1 MSNTSPDTSAA
12 PNTPAGGVLVE
23 ACCDSVYTAVAA
35 QSAGAGRIEL
45 CGPGDGGTTPSLGLI
60 ARCRDLLSIPLHVM
74 IRPHSRDFVYHEE
87 ELDVMANDII
97 TARTLG
103 VDGVVLGPLQRD
115 DSVHMQQLATLVR
128 IAQPMQVVFH
138 RAFDRTPDPFAALH
152 TLALTGVSMVL
163 TSGQAAT
170 ALDGAATLGA
180 LRQRGGDR
188 ITILAGGNVRGS
200 NVRDVVQRSGV
211 RQVHARGTDPGIIRD
226 VVQVLAAVGRT
237 W

>member
-1 MSNTSPDTSAA
+1 MTTHASTD
-12 PNTPAGGVLVE
+12 TPAASAVHAGAVLVE

-35 QSAGAGRIEL
+35 QDAGAGRVEL

-60 ARCRDLLSIPLHVM
+60 ARCRDLLTIPLHVM
-74 IRPHSRDFVYHEE
+74 IRPHSRDFVYHDD

-115 DSVHMQQLATLVR
+115 DTVHTQQLAALVQL
-128 IAQPMQVVFH
+128 AQPMKVVFH

-152 TLALTGVSMVL
+152 TLVLTGVNMVL
-163 TSGQAAT
+163 TSGQAPT
-170 ALDGAATLGA
+170 ALEGASTLNA

-188 ITILAGGNVRGS
+188 ITILAGGGVRGG
-200 NVRDVVQRSGV
+200 NVRDVVQRSEV
-211 RQVHARGTDPGIIRD
+211 RQVHARGTDPAIIRD
-226 VVQVLAAVGRT
+226 VVQTLSSR
-237 W
+237 